1 MFERIMQPEIQHY
14 VKSQNLHTV
23 DPDTGALL
31 VNRAAE
37 VQGRCR
43 CRQGIKWTKSRVHS
57 KLKVQNS
64 STFQG
69 LSRTQ
74 IAFVKHQNYWQKA
87 IS

>member
-1 MFERIMQPEIQHY
+1 M
-14 VKSQNLHTV
+14 LTV
-23 DPDTGALL
+23 SDYS
-31 VNRAAE
+31 
-37 VQGRCR
+37 
-43 CRQGIKWTKSRVHS
+43 IHRVRS

-74 IAFVKHQNYWQKA
+74 IAFFKHQNYQQKA